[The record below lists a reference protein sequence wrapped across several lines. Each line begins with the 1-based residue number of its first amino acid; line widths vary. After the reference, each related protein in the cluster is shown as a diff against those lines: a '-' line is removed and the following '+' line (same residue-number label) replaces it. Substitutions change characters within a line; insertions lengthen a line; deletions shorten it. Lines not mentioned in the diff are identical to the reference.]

1 MNRFKVLAM
10 IFCLAWVALAFPPGV
25 KADGQSKRTVVTF
38 NEPVEIPGGTILP
51 PGTYVFKL
59 MDSASD
65 RNIIQIF
72 NEEETRMH
80 ATVLAIVNYRSGPA
94 GRTVTTFGETAAGSP
109 EALRAWFYP
118 GDNWGQEFVYP
129 KTRAIELAKLTNQP
143 VPSMPSELAS
153 NITVPATSV
162 NDPHIVALKE
172 APLKAVRPTGEE
184 VEITEIVEWLPIER
198 TPEQTQPIRTT
209 AVQTLPIETTT
220 LQTAP
225 LLLTVVQTLR
235 IEIIAVQTR
244 DLETTV
250 VQTAPI
256 QTTAVQTLPI

>member
-10 IFCLAWVALAFPPGV
+10 ISCLVWVALAFPPGV
-25 KADGQSKRTVVTF
+25 KADDQSKRTVVTF

-65 RNIIQIF
+65 RNIVQIF
-72 NEEETRMH
+72 NVEETQMH
-80 ATVLAIVNYRSGPA
+80 ATVLAIANHRSGPA
-94 GRTVTTFGETAAGSP
+94 GRTVTMFGETEAGSP
-109 EALRAWFYP
+109 EAIRAWFYP

-143 VPSMPSELAS
+143 VPSMPSELAA

-162 NDPHIVALKE
+162 NDPNMVALKE

-184 VEITEIVEWLPIER
+184 VEITEIAEWLPVER

-209 AVQTLPIETTT
+209 AVQTLPIETTA

-235 IEIIAVQTR
+235 VEIIAMQTR

>member
-1 MNRFKVLAM
+1 MNRFKVLVM
-10 IFCLAWVALAFPPGV
+10 ISCLAWVALAFPPRV
-25 KADGQSKRTVVTF
+25 KADDQSKRTVVTF
-38 NEPVEIPGGTILP
+38 SEPVEIPGGKILP
-51 PGTYVFKL
+51 PGTYVLKL

-65 RNIIQIF
+65 RNIVQIF
-72 NEEETRMH
+72 NEEETQMH
-80 ATVLAIVNYRSGPA
+80 ATVLAIANYRLGPA
-94 GRTVTTFGETAAGSP
+94 HRTVTTFGERAAGSP
-109 EALRAWFYP
+109 EAIRAWFYP

-172 APLKAVRPTGEE
+172 APLKAVTPTGEE
-184 VEITEIVEWLPIER
+184 VAITEIVERLPIER
-198 TPEQTQPIRTT
+198 TPAQTQPIRTT
-209 AVQTLPIETTT
+209 AVQTLPIETTA

-225 LLLTVVQTLR
+225 ILLTVVQTWR
-235 IEIIAVQTR
+235 IVIIAVQTLH
-244 DLETTV
+244 LETTV
-250 VQTAPI
+250 VPTAPI

>member
-10 IFCLAWVALAFPPGV
+10 ISCLAWVALVFPPGL
-25 KADGQSKRTVVTF
+25 KADDHSKRTVVTF

-51 PGTYVFKL
+51 PGTYVLKL

-65 RNIIQIF
+65 RNIVQIF

-80 ATVLAIVNYRSGPA
+80 ATVLAIANYRLGPA

-109 EALRAWFYP
+109 EAIRAWFYP

-129 KTRAIELAKLTNQP
+129 KTRAIELAKLTNQL
-143 VPSMPSELAS
+143 VPSMPSELAA

-162 NDPHIVALKE
+162 DDPNIVALKE
-172 APLKAVRPTGEE
+172 APLTAVTPAGEE
-184 VEITEIVEWLPIER
+184 VAITEIVERLPIER
-198 TPEQTQPIRTT
+198 TPAPTQPLRTI
-209 AVQTLPIETTT
+209 AIQTLPIVTTA

-225 LLLTVVQTLR
+225 VLLAVVQTWR
-235 IEIIAVQTR
+235 IVIIAVQTLH
-244 DLETTV
+244 LETTV
-250 VQTAPI
+250 VPIAPI
-256 QTTAVQTLPI
+256 QTPAVKTLPI

>member
-25 KADGQSKRTVVTF
+25 KADDQSKKTVVTF
-38 NEPVEIPGGTILP
+38 KEPVEIPGGTILP
-51 PGTYVFKL
+51 PGTYVLKL

-65 RNIIQIF
+65 RNIVQIF
-72 NEEETRMH
+72 NEEETQMH
-80 ATVLAIVNYRSGPA
+80 ATVLAIANHHLGPA
-94 GRTVTTFGETAAGSP
+94 GRTVTTFGETEAGSP
-109 EALRAWFYP
+109 EAIRAWFYP

-143 VPSMPSELAS
+143 VPSMPSELAA

-162 NDPHIVALKE
+162 NDLHIVALKE

-184 VEITEIVEWLPIER
+184 VEITEIVEWQPVER

-209 AVQTLPIETTT
+209 AVQTLPIETTA

-225 LLLTVVQTLR
+225 ILLTVVQTLR
-235 IEIIAVQTR
+235 IETIAVQTR

-256 QTTAVQTLPI
+256 QTTALQILPI